1 MKKIFLI
8 SLLLL
13 LTNCNYYKQE
23 DEREIEANFEIICRH
38 DEYYYSRDL
47 DTNIMYINLH
57 RLYAYGFSVY
67 YNEEG
72 KPMTYDEFKVVHIE
86 KYHD

>member
-8 SLLLL
+8 PLLLL

-23 DEREIEANFEIICRH
+23 YEREISANFETVCRH
-38 DEYYYSRDL
+38 HIYYYLRDL
-47 DTNIMYINLH
+47 DTNIMYVSSH
-57 RLYAYGFSVY
+57 QGYAYGFSVY

-72 KPMTYDEFKVVHIE
+72 KPMTYNEFKVVHIE
-86 KYHD
+86 KYHG